1 MRLAIMQPYF
11 FPYIGYFS
19 LIRNTD
25 QFILLDTIQFIRHG
39 WIERNRILNQQEG
52 WIYFKV
58 PLIKE
63 NGRSTLINEIRIDN
77 HQNWKQKIIAQ
88 MQSYKKIAPY
98 YNNVMEMLNELFS
111 HEFNDM
117 VSLNKASLE
126 KVFNFLG
133 LDIHVQVF
141 SGMNLN
147 IEQPKERDEWALN
160 ICKAIGGVNEYWNP
174 PGGQTFFDRQKYL
187 KAGIDIKFMTQII
200 APYSQ
205 HRPTFEPR
213 LSIIDIMMFNDIDV
227 IYKMMENYELS

>member
-1 MRLAIMQPYF
+1 MQPYF

-58 PLIKE
+58 PIIKE

-126 KVFNFLG
+126 KVFNYLR

-141 SGMNLN
+141 SEMNLN

>member
-58 PLIKE
+58 PIIKE

-77 HQNWKQKIIAQ
+77 NQNWKQKIIAQ

-98 YNNVMEMLNELFS
+98 YNKVMEMLNELFS

-126 KVFNFLG
+126 KVFNYLR

-141 SGMNLN
+141 SEMNLN
-147 IEQPKERDEWALN
+147 IEQPKEPDEWALN